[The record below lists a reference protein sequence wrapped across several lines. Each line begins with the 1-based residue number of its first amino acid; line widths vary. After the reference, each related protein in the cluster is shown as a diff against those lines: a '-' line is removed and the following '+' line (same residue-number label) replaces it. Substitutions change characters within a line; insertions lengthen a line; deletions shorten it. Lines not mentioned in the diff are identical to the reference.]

1 MDWNSLQDFLCIARH
16 RTLAGAARVRHVN
29 HSTMFRR
36 LNQLEEALGARLFER
51 LPDGYQLTLEGER
64 LLPHAERIEAEATAA
79 ERALADAD
87 AAPRGNI
94 RLTAPDN
101 LAYSYLPGYLA
112 QFHRDYPNICVE
124 LIVTNQ
130 DLNLARREADIALR
144 ATRQPPDYLVGRCIF
159 EIGWGIYAAGELAEK
174 AQSLSDVN
182 DLAHW
187 PIIGAESALWYLPAY
202 RWIEDHI
209 PVEKIVMRG
218 SDLMSVAALAASGL
232 GLAVLPD
239 DHNAPPLK
247 RIADF
252 APGLVG
258 GFWLLTHPDLRHTG
272 RIKLL
277 MEHLVGSFRGDR
289 RFVGVTRYAGGNMGL

>member
-1 MDWNSLQDFLCIARH
+1 MDWNSLQDFLSIARH
-16 RTLAGAARVRHVN
+16 RSLAGAARARHVN
-29 HSTMFRR
+29 HSTIFRR
-36 LNQLEEALGARLFER
+36 LNSLEEMLGARLFER

-64 LLPHAERIEAEATAA
+64 LLPHAERIEAEAIAA
-79 ERALADAD
+79 ERAVADAD

-94 RLTAPDN
+94 RLTAPGN
-101 LAYSYLPGYLA
+101 LAYSYLPGYLE
-112 QFHRDYPNICVE
+112 QFHRLYPNICVE

-159 EIGWGIYAAGELAEK
+159 EIGWGIYAAGELAKKVSLGSTHEL
-174 AQSLSDVN
+174 AQ
-182 DLAHW
+182 W
-187 PIIGAESALWYLPAY
+187 PIIGAESALWYLAAF
-202 RWIEDHI
+202 RWIEDQM
-209 PVEKIVMRG
+209 PAGSIVMRG
-218 SDLMSVAALAASGL
+218 SDLMSIAALASRGL

-247 RIADF
+247 RLADF
-252 APGLVG
+252 PPGLVG

-277 MEHLVGSFRGDR
+277 MDHLVHCFRVDQ
-289 RFVGVTRYAGGNMGL
+289 RFQGLVTWTGKAS